1 MNRYLCIHGHFYQP
15 PRENPWLEAIEPQ
28 DSAYPF
34 HDWNERITAECYAPN
49 RASRILNAEG
59 RIAEIANNYSRI
71 SFDFGPTLL
80 SWLEKEAPE
89 VYQAVLTA
97 DRESC
102 ERSAGHGSALAQ
114 AYNHMILPLASRR
127 DKETQVLW
135 GIGDFRHRFGRE
147 PEGMW
152 LPETAVD
159 METLDI
165 LAERGIRF
173 TVLAP
178 HQARRTRPVGDG
190 PWHAL
195 DGEPIDPTRAYALRL
210 PSGRAISLFFYH
222 GPIAQEVA
230 FGGLLSSG
238 EAFAERL
245 LSAFST
251 DGGSPQLVHVATDGE
266 TYGHH
271 HHFGEMAL
279 AYALNYIESK
289 GLAKIT
295 NFGEYLEKN
304 PPTHEVEILERTS
317 WSCAHGVER
326 WRSDC
331 GCNVGSHPGW
341 TQEWRAPLRG
351 ALDWLRD
358 QLAPRYEEAA
368 GKLLKD
374 PWAARNE
381 YIDVVLDRSLP
392 NVQKFLGRHAVR
404 RLTNAEKTR
413 AIKLLGIQRNA
424 MLMYTS
430 CAWFFDDISGIE
442 AQQVLQY
449 AGRVMQLGE
458 EVFGRTLEPQFLELL
473 EHTKGNIPE
482 QGDGRRVYER
492 YVRPAMVDLKKVAAH
507 FAVSSLFD
515 GVEPPVKVYCY
526 DLDLGNFQRFEAGKR
541 AKLVVGHARVTS
553 TRTWESGSFTF
564 GALHYG
570 DHNVS
575 CAVREF
581 GGEEAYRSLTEEM
594 STAFSK
600 ADFPEVLRLM
610 YRHFGEST
618 YSLRS
623 LFKDE
628 QRKVLGQ
635 VLKSPLES
643 TEAAY
648 RQLFEQH
655 APMMRFLVSMDVP
668 LPRAFRVAADFF
680 LNSFLRKALAT
691 RPLDAARV
699 TRLAAEAR
707 ALKIDLDTRDL
718 GSLLTK
724 TLEGLMEGLPSSTG
738 DQALLN
744 EAVEAVGL
752 ARSLPFEV
760 DLWKVQNLYWAMLQS
775 EMPAFSKRAKRA
787 DQAAKA
793 WLAQFAILG
802 ERLSIRA

>member
-1 MNRYLCIHGHFYQP
+1 MDRYICIHGHFYQP
-15 PRENPWLEAIEPQ
+15 PRENAWLEEIEVQ
-28 DSAYPF
+28 DSAQPY
-34 HDWNERITAECYAPN
+34 HDWNERITAECYGPN
-49 RASRILNAEG
+49 TAARILDEQN
-59 RIAEIANNYSRI
+59 RIVQIVNNYSRI

-80 SWLEKEAPE
+80 IWMEQKAPE
-89 VYQAVLTA
+89 VYRSIL
-97 DRESC
+97 DSDKESQ
-102 ERSAGHGSALAQ
+102 RLFSGHGSAMAQ
-114 AYNHMILPLASRR
+114 AYNHMILPLANRR
-127 DKETQVLW
+127 DKYTQILW
-135 GIGDFRHRFGRE
+135 GIRDFEHRFGRS

-159 METLDI
+159 VESLEIM
-165 LAERGIRF
+165 AELGIAF
-173 TVLAP
+173 TVLSP
-178 HQARRTRPVGDG
+178 SQAKRVRPLAGG
-190 PWHAL
+190 PWQEVNGARI
-195 DGEPIDPTRAYALRL
+195 DGAMPYKVGL
-210 PSGRAISLFFYH
+210 PSGKSIAVFFYD
-222 GPIAQEVA
+222 GPISRAVA
-230 FGGLLSSG
+230 FEHLLSKG
-238 EAFAERL
+238 EDLANRLVGAFQPKK
-245 LSAFST
+245 T
-251 DGGSPQLVHVATDGE
+251 SPQLVHIATDGE